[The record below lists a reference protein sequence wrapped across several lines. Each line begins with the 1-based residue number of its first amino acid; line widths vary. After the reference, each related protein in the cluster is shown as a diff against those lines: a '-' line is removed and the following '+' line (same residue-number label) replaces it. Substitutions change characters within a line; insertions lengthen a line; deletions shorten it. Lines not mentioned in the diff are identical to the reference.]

1 MTITRVGLAH
11 PPGRKTG
18 RGGDP
23 CAGERSDGGV
33 RDLYRE
39 YAGSGGVKNSSPGEV
54 FRESQFDKLKFSN

>member
-1 MTITRVGLAH
+1 MAITRVGFAN
-11 PPGRKTG
+11 PPGWKTG
-18 RGGDP
+18 WGGDP

>member
-23 CAGERSDGGV
+23 CAGERSNGGV

-39 YAGSGGVKNSSPGEV
+39 YAGGGGVKNSSPGEV
-54 FRESQFDKLKFSN
+54 FRES